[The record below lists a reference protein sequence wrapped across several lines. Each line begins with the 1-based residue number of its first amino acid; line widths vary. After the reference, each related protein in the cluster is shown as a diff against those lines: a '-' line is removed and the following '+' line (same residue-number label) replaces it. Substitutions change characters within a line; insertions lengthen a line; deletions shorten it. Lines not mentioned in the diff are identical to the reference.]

1 MEEYLLEIIRTG
13 ENGNIYRCL
22 VLKTDNQKLK
32 VRDAWTWVQI
42 WLLSASECERRGRL
56 YVTTCVRTCRG
67 LQEEK
72 LDCWILFNFL
82 FKFENKTFHPSF
94 SIISLLLYLNIYLF
108 LVLLFIIPQLWKL
121 KQLIETLR
129 DVLRRL
135 LYEPKNFYPDKRLWR
150 RDEMF
155 RDEMFRDEMFWDE
168 FYEPAS
174 GFLHSHAT
182 NWWFRLWQYLTVQMN
197 DLL

>member
-1 MEEYLLEIIRTG
+1 MGPNSFNKQMEEYLLEIIRTG

-32 VRDAWTWVQI
+32 VRDAWTWI
-42 WLLSASECERRGRL
+42 HD
-56 YVTTCVRTCRG
+56 T
-67 LQEEK
+67 
-72 LDCWILFNFL
+72 FNLRFGTQFNKEFL
-82 FKFENKTFHPSF
+82 RKKYS
-94 SIISLLLYLNIYLF
+94 YLF

-135 LYEPKNFYPDKRLWR
+135 LYGPKNFYPDKRLWR

-174 GFLHSHAT
+174 GHSNLFIFIHPRAPASLIQGPSKVG
-182 NWWFRLWQYLTVQMN
+182 W
-197 DLL
+197 DKKK

>member
-1 MEEYLLEIIRTG
+1 M
-13 ENGNIYRCL
+13 
-22 VLKTDNQKLK
+22 
-32 VRDAWTWVQI
+32 
-42 WLLSASECERRGRL
+42 
-56 YVTTCVRTCRG
+56 RTCRG

-72 LDCWILFNFL
+72 LDCWILLIFL
-82 FKFENKTFHPSF
+82 FKFENKKVHPSF

-135 LYEPKNFYPDKRLWR
+135 LYGPKNFYPDKRLWR

-174 GFLHSHAT
+174 GWAKETSQGFPKRVRET
-182 NWWFRLWQYLTVQMN
+182 RNQILWCP
-197 DLL
+197 DSKGPK